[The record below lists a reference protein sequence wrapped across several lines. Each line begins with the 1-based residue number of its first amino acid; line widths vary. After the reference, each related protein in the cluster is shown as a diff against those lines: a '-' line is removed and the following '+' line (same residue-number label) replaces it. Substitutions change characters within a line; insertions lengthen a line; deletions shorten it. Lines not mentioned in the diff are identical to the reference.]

1 MVTAKVRLTN
11 AYRLRK
17 EKVPDARDERSS
29 SPYAEYAD
37 ANQQERNG
45 CHHRAE
51 DLTATGVAVNDSL
64 ITSRK

>member
-1 MVTAKVRLTN
+1 MVRLTN

-17 EKVPDARDERSS
+17 EKVPEVRDERSS

-45 CHHRAE
+45 CHYRAE
-51 DLTATGVAVNDSL
+51 DLTATVVAFNNE
-64 ITSRK
+64 